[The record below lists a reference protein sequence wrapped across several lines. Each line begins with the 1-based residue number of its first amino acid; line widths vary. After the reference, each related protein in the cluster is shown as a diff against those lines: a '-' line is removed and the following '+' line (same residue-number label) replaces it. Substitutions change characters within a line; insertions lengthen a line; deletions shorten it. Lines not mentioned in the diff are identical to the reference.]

1 MTFCTE
7 AFTEEMEI
15 TGPVAVKLYVSS
27 DTTDADLFLVLRLFD
42 PNGKEVTFIGSND
55 PRVPVGL
62 GWLRASHR
70 KLDPKETKPYRPYH
84 THDEIQP
91 LKPGEPVELDIEIL
105 PTSIVVPV
113 GYRLAAVG
121 ARQGL
126 RGGRHRRRAAAC
138 ALPDEGRRPLHPHQ
152 SARPPADD
160 FRRQEHAALRRQI
173 RALCAAAGDPEIMT
187 VRAAIIG
194 LGRWGRSLVNAV
206 HGKTDAIQFVAAYTR
221 TRASAED
228 YCREKQIPL
237 RDRFED
243 VLADPSIDAVVLATP
258 HSQHAEQVMAATAAG
273 KHIHCEKPLTLD
285 RPSAEKVVA
294 AAKKAGIVLAVGF
307 NRRFHPSVVE
317 IRKRLAAGQLGQVM
331 SMVATHTTSTGQFIP
346 ADNWRAQPDEAP
358 GGAITAV
365 GVHSIDHMIE
375 FAGPCGRAGDHRAL
389 HPRARP
395 TTPPTSCCVSRA
407 ARRG

>member
-1 MTFCTE
+1 
-7 AFTEEMEI
+7 
-15 TGPVAVKLYVSS
+15 
-27 DTTDADLFLVLRLFD
+27 
-42 PNGKEVTFIGSND
+42 
-55 PRVPVGL
+55 
-62 GWLRASHR
+62 
-70 KLDPKETKPYRPYH
+70 
-84 THDEIQP
+84 
-91 LKPGEPVELDIEIL
+91 
-105 PTSIVVPV
+105 
-113 GYRLAAVG
+113 
-121 ARQGL
+121 
-126 RGGRHRRRAAAC
+126 
-138 ALPDEGRRPLHPHQ
+138 
-152 SARPPADD
+152 
-160 FRRQEHAALRRQI
+160 
-173 RALCAAAGDPEIMT
+173 MT

-206 HGKTDAIQFVAAYTR
+206 QGKTDAIRFVAAHTR

-243 VLADPSIDAVVLATP
+243 ILSDKSIDAVVLATP
-258 HSQHAEQVMAATAAG
+258 HSQHADQVTAAIAAG

-331 SMVATHTTSTGQFIP
+331 SMVAAHTTSTGQFIP

-375 FAGPCGRAGDHRAL
+375 FAGPVKDVLVTTGRYIPGSPSDDTTNIMLRFKGGATGLIFCSVATATTLCFTLFGTKGLAEFSKPNLARFRFVPVSTTAPTGPVTAPPDEIIESEAFDMLNAELVEFGRCIAGKRPYPVDIDQVL
-389 HPRARP
+389 HGMSVFDAVVRSGKSQKIEFVA
-395 TTPPTSCCVSRA
+395 
-407 ARRG
+407 